1 MEGIAYFLTPVGE
14 LEIRSRG
21 DAITGVSF
29 LKGQKEPEKET
40 PQTRQCRQ
48 ELEEYF
54 AGSRK
59 FFTVP
64 LEADGTEFQKQVWS
78 ALLDI
83 PLGRTISYA
92 ELATRLGNLKAIRAV
107 GLANG
112 QNPIAIII
120 PCHRVIGKDGSLV
133 GYGGGLDNKLWL
145 LKHEGALADQL
156 DLF

>member
-1 MEGIAYFLTPVGE
+1 MEGIAYLETPVGE

-21 DAITGVSF
+21 DFITTVSF
-29 LKGQKEPEKET
+29 LKGEKEPERET
-40 PQTRQCRQ
+40 PQTKQCCK
-48 ELEEYF
+48 ELKEYF
-54 AGSRK
+54 AGFRK

-64 LEADGTEFQKQVWS
+64 LQADGTDFQQRVWN
-78 ALLDI
+78 ALLEI
-83 PLGRTISYA
+83 PYGKIISYA

-120 PCHRVIGKDGSLV
+120 PCHRVIGKDGTLV
-133 GYGGGLDNKLWL
+133 GYGGGLENKLWL

>member
-1 MEGIAYFLTPVGE
+1 MEGITYLETPVGD

-21 DAITGVSF
+21 DFITTVNF
-29 LKGQKEPEKET
+29 LKERREPEQET
-40 PQTRQCRQ
+40 PQTKQCRQ

-83 PLGRTISYA
+83 PYGRTISYA